1 MRRSDGR
8 IYAAKDLSKELRNWC
23 YNLWVKNMQALY
35 ATNFDLSSVES
46 TESLRITQIRMLG
59 GWLSPRRQ
67 RSRIIRS
74 PFSLRHP
81 LRSDDAAPDSV
92 YDVSIRHGGYGVVSA
107 SSGRVLVRRT
117 LFENRL
123 RFFRLTDLVSSNS
136 YEVQVEEGSRS
147 KGLGKR
153 LVAILEKLGKEFGM
167 EKVML
172 TVFLCSSFIPRS
184 NRGRLTITVQST
196 KER

>member
-1 MRRSDGR
+1 M
-8 IYAAKDLSKELRNWC
+8 
-23 YNLWVKNMQALY
+23 
-35 ATNFDLSSVES
+35 
-46 TESLRITQIRMLG
+46 
-59 GWLSPRRQ
+59 
-67 RSRIIRS
+67 
-74 PFSLRHP
+74 
-81 LRSDDAAPDSV
+81 
-92 YDVSIRHGGYGVVSA
+92 
-107 SSGRVLVRRT
+107 RRT